1 MRNSFL
7 FQALTTID
15 FKTVFDGPELS
26 ALGEGRLKIT
36 VRIKDRQLGA
46 KQLSGGVLMQGTLG
60 PKISCDLFDCVMADS
75 SDQQSSVQTG
85 KYDVKNSSC
94 KHL

>member
-1 MRNSFL
+1 M
-7 FQALTTID
+7 FQALATID

-36 VRIKDRQLGA
+36 VRIKDRQQGA
-46 KQLSGGVLMQGTLG
+46 KQLGGGVLMQGTLG

-75 SDQQSSVQTG
+75 SDRQSSVQTG
-85 KYDVKNSSC
+85 KYDTVK
-94 KHL
+94 

>member
-36 VRIKDRQLGA
+36 VRIKDRQLGD
-46 KQLSGGVLMQGTLG
+46 KQLTGGVMTQGTLG